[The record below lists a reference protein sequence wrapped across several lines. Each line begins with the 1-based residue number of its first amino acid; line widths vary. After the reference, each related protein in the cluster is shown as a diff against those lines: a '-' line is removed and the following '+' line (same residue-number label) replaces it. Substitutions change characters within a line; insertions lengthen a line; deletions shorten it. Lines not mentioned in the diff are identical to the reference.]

1 MFSFEVAYDLLNQQ
15 HLVLTTFKGLAVAW
29 SIIRF
34 GSIFIDNPL
43 VSRTV
48 ASIIWVIAALK
59 ILGYLPQTVAYLD
72 KITLGTEKDSLSLY
86 DIVSSTLSVG
96 AMIWGAM
103 LFSSVLERVIVNNRH
118 ISGSAQALFMKIAKF
133 ILITVAFLFG
143 LKVVGISLTTFAV
156 FGGAMGVGIGLGLW
170 IGLSEKFDWLF
181 SPIFIVMQ
189 SAPLAALIPLLVMAY
204 GIGLT
209 SKVFVVCI
217 MAMPVIVLNTS
228 GAVRNTPTA
237 FKEMARSFL
246 GTERDIILKVII
258 PAASPIIFSGLRL
271 GISAGFIGAILS
283 ELKITPTGVGD
294 IITYS
299 RSIADYPSMYAAIFS
314 IILLAV
320 LFLNVLEK
328 LENYLFEGNNRGCA
342 SD

>member
-1 MFSFEVAYDLLNQQ
+1 MLNRPLMLKLLSALIVFGAWEIAGRIPVSYAFPTFLEAMSSLARMTFDGSLFVAYGETL
-15 HLVLTTFKGLAVAW
+15 K
-29 SIIRF
+29 
-34 GSIFIDNPL
+34 PL
-43 VSRTV
+43 VIGV
-48 ASIIWVIAALK
+48 A
-59 ILGYLPQTVAYLD
+59 
-72 KITLGTEKDSLSLY
+72 
-86 DIVSSTLSVG
+86 
-96 AMIWGAM
+96 
-103 LFSSVLERVIVNNRH
+103 
-118 ISGSAQALFMKIAKF
+118 IS
-133 ILITVAFLFG
+133 
-143 LKVVGISLTTFAV
+143 AV
-156 FGGAMGVGIGLGLW
+156 FGIALGLW
-170 IGLSEKFDWLF
+170 IGLSSIFDWMF

-189 SAPLAALIPLLVMAY
+189 AAPLAALIPILVMAY

-228 GAVRNTPTA
+228 GAVRNTPES
-237 FKEMARSFL
+237 FKEMGKSFL
-246 GTERDIILKVII
+246 ASDAHIILKII
-258 PAASPIIFSGLRL
+258 LPAASPIIFSGLRL

-320 LFLNVLEK
+320 LFLNLLEK
-328 LENYLFEGNNRGCA
+328 LENFLFEGNNRGYA